1 MKRKRHSERGQQLQ
15 PCAGHSLHELLVAM
29 LVWAALTG
37 LAAPAMHT
45 WALDLQ
51 LQTTLDELARGLAL
65 ARSEALATGRVVEFR
80 FRALPAGQRVAINR
94 TAILFSPS
102 GNATPATLTL
112 CDRRSTGRSLV
123 VARSGRV
130 RAASGQCGYA
140 LAEVLAG
147 LLLLAVSALA
157 LAQGL
162 LQARHTVTTSALQ
175 SAALD
180 ALGAANEGS
189 RLLGTQTT
197 FPAEAAALAAV
208 WRATYGGG
216 GLSTGAGTGT
226 GTGTGTGAG
235 TGTGNTSPSA
245 IVSPTLLLSWQPVAS
260 DGGWLATAATGG
272 LELAMESHP

>member
-1 MKRKRHSERGQQLQ
+1 MQRFKHHERRQRLR
-15 PCAGHSLHELLVAM
+15 PSAGHSLQELLVAL
-29 LVWAALTG
+29 LVLGILAALAT
-37 LAAPAMHT
+37 PALHT

-80 FRALPAGQRVAINR
+80 YRALPAGQQVAINR
-94 TAILFSPS
+94 SAILFSPS

-130 RAASGQCGYA
+130 RATNGQCGYA

-162 LQARHTVTTSALQ
+162 LQARQTVASSTLQ

-180 ALGAANEGS
+180 ALSAANEGS
-189 RLLGTQTT
+189 RLLGTQAI
-197 FPAEAAALAAV
+197 FPLEAAPLAAA

-216 GLSTGAGTGT
+216 GLSTGTGNGTGT
-226 GTGTGTGAG
+226 G
-235 TGTGNTSPSA
+235 TGTGNTSPSSTF
-245 IVSPTLLLSWQPVAS
+245 SPTLLLSWQPVAS
-260 DGGWLATAATGG
+260 AGGWLATAATGG

>member
-1 MKRKRHSERGQQLQ
+1 MKRLRHHKRRQRLR
-15 PCAGHSLHELLVAM
+15 PCAGHSLQELLVAL
-29 LVWAALTG
+29 LVLGVLAALAT
-37 LAAPAMHT
+37 PALHT
-45 WALDLQ
+45 WTMDLQ

-80 FRALPAGQRVAINR
+80 YRALPAGQRVAINR
-94 TAILFSPS
+94 SAILFSPS

-130 RAASGQCGYA
+130 RTASGQCGYA

-162 LQARHTVTTSALQ
+162 LQARQTVASSTLQ

-180 ALGAANEGS
+180 ALTAANEGS
-189 RLLGTQTT
+189 RLLGTQAT
-197 FPAEAAALAAV
+197 FPLEAAPLAAA

-216 GLSTGAGTGT
+216 GLSTGTD
-226 GTGTGTGAG
+226 
-235 TGTGNTSPSA
+235 TGNTSPSFTL
-245 IVSPTLLLSWQPVAS
+245 SPTLLLSWQPVAS
-260 DGGWLATAATGG
+260 AEGWLATAATGG
-272 LELAMESHP
+272 LKLALESHP